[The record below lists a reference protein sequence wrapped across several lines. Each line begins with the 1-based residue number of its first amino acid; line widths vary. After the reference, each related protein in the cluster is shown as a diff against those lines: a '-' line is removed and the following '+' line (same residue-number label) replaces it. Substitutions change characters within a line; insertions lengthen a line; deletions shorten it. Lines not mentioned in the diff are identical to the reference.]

1 MEREPLIAAD
11 TDTARSAVVV
21 AASYLVT
28 ASLGGILAVLI
39 AVVAGEGAKTDS
51 FLASYSV
58 YLVFLLLGATLRA
71 TLIPLIGATDS
82 DAELRERAADAVRRL
97 VSVALLLCVALAV
110 LSPVIAPLL
119 RSGPNAAVGTAA
131 ESLAV
136 LAIASFGQIWSAAL
150 AATLAAARR
159 FYASAAFYVV
169 ASVTTLVV
177 AVGLML
183 AVGVLGAAFGVLA
196 GAVVL
201 LGGHLLYLRRLGFSA
216 PPGPLLL
223 ASPATWRLAGRAGA
237 SASWPLAQ
245 QLQLTIALAALATP
259 VGAVT
264 AYTYAFF
271 VGAILYNITGATLG
285 LVTLPSLVADLAR
298 QGRETAMTYLGI
310 TAPFGAFLYVPAA
323 GAYAACGYPIL
334 DAVLGGSLSAETLT
348 LLWDVSR
355 TLLVMCFVWTVL
367 TAVSNAALSLRLLRG
382 LTLLSAAALV
392 VQIVVQSLL
401 SDPSGETVAVVHA
414 SVGSGMFLAAVVLV
428 FRDRSAAAL
437 GRVVA
442 TCWPIVPLGLV
453 FVAAAL
459 VAPTGAVAAF
469 GLAVLAIVVYLAL
482 GALIWPRVGR
492 QAFRLLLARR

>member
-1 MEREPLIAAD
+1 M
-11 TDTARSAVVV
+11 
-21 AASYLVT
+21 
-28 ASLGGILAVLI
+28 
-39 AVVAGEGAKTDS
+39 
-51 FLASYSV
+51 
-58 YLVFLLLGATLRA
+58 
-71 TLIPLIGATDS
+71 
-82 DAELRERAADAVRRL
+82 
-97 VSVALLLCVALAV
+97 
-110 LSPVIAPLL
+110 
-119 RSGPNAAVGTAA
+119 GTAA

-196 GAVVL
+196 GAAVL

-216 PPGPLLL
+216 PPGPRLL

-310 TAPFGAFLYVPAA
+310 TAPFGAFLYVPLA

-382 LTLLSAAALV
+382 LTLLSATALV

-401 SDPSGETVAVVHA
+401 SDPSGRD
-414 SVGSGMFLAAVVLV
+414 G
-428 FRDRSAAAL
+428 RDRARVGGLGDVPRAARR
-437 GRVVA
+437 RVPRSGA
-442 TCWPIVPLGLV
+442 SRRSRRSRRRAGPSCRSGWCSCSPRSSPP
-453 FVAAAL
+453 AARRRRSGSRSL
-459 VAPTGAVAAF
+459 S
-469 GLAVLAIVVYLAL
+469 IVVYLAI
-482 GALIWPRVGR
+482 GALTWPSVGR

>member
-1 MEREPLIAAD
+1 M
-11 TDTARSAVVV
+11 
-21 AASYLVT
+21 
-28 ASLGGILAVLI
+28 
-39 AVVAGEGAKTDS
+39 
-51 FLASYSV
+51 
-58 YLVFLLLGATLRA
+58 
-71 TLIPLIGATDS
+71 
-82 DAELRERAADAVRRL
+82 RRL

-110 LSPVIAPLL
+110 LSPLIAPLL

-159 FYASAAFYVV
+159 FYASAACYVV

-196 GAVVL
+196 GAVRAARRPPAVPAAARL
-201 LGGHLLYLRRLGFSA
+201 LRAA
-216 PPGPLLL
+216 PDSVCSRAGP
-223 ASPATWRLAGRAGA
+223 TWRLAGRAGA

-310 TAPFGAFLYVPAA
+310 TAPFGAFLYVPLA

-334 DAVLGGSLSAETLT
+334 DAVLGGSLSPETLT

-382 LTLLSAAALV
+382 LTVLSVVALV

-401 SDPSGETVAVVHA
+401 SDPSGETVAIVHA
-414 SVGSGMFLAAVVLV
+414 SVGSGMFLALLVVV
-428 FRDRSAAAL
+428 FRERSLAAL
-437 GRVVA
+437 ARVAA
-442 TCWPIVPLGLV
+442 TCWPVVPLGLV
-453 FVAAAL
+453 FVLAAL
-459 VAPTGAVAAF
+459 VAPSGAAASF
-469 GLAVLAIVVYLAL
+469 GLALVSIVVYLAI
-482 GALIWPRVGR
+482 GALTWPSVGR

>member
-1 MEREPLIAAD
+1 M
-11 TDTARSAVVV
+11 
-21 AASYLVT
+21 
-28 ASLGGILAVLI
+28 
-39 AVVAGEGAKTDS
+39 
-51 FLASYSV
+51 
-58 YLVFLLLGATLRA
+58 
-71 TLIPLIGATDS
+71 
-82 DAELRERAADAVRRL
+82 
-97 VSVALLLCVALAV
+97 
-110 LSPVIAPLL
+110 LSPLIAPLL
-119 RSGPNAAVGTAA
+119 RIERGRRHRR

-159 FYASAAFYVV
+159 FYASAACYVV

-183 AVGVLGAAFGVLA
+183 AVGVLGPRSACWRAPSCCSAATCCTC
-196 GAVVL
+196 
-201 LGGHLLYLRRLGFSA
+201 GGSA
-216 PPGPLLL
+216 SPPTPGPLLL
-223 ASPATWRLAGRAGA
+223 ASSSTWRLAGRAGA

-310 TAPFGAFLYVPAA
+310 TAPFGAFLYVPVA

-334 DAVLGGSLSAETLT
+334 DAVLGGSLSPETLT

-382 LTLLSAAALV
+382 LTVLSVVALV

-401 SDPSGETVAVVHA
+401 SDPSGETVAIVHA
-414 SVGSGMFLAAVVLV
+414 SVGSGMFVALLVVV
-428 FRDRSAAAL
+428 FRERSLTAL
-437 GRVVA
+437 ARVAA
-442 TCWPIVPLGLV
+442 TCWPVVPLRPGVRARRPRRPQRRRGVLRARPRVHRRLPRDRRADVAERRPSGLP
-453 FVAAAL
+453 AAA
-459 VAPTGAVAAF
+459 GAKVTATVHGSSMTERTPVTDTPSRF
-469 GLAVLAIVVYLAL
+469 WTKL
-482 GALIWPRVGR
+482 GAEHE
-492 QAFRLLLARR
+492 RLLAEHGVERVKRTQALRYFTWRWRPSQLKDARSSSSCCATRLPRPSGRR